1 MLGILGEKGHGDL
14 VTMNELLA
22 EIISKGADIV
32 GFISFGISVVTLV
45 NTRKIRSSMIAH
57 VETSEYRKEID
68 EQIGELEAFRDILVE
83 GNGLDS
89 QFFLQ
94 LMVQLRDICI
104 SYETILPPKL
114 TKKMTGLN
122 EHTKNNLYSGVT
134 PYRKKDLEKCI
145 RLLVEIISELK
156 KEKKII

>member
-14 VTMNELLA
+14 VTMNELLT

-45 NTRKIRSSMIAH
+45 NTRKIRSSMVAH
-57 VETSEYRKEID
+57 VETSEFRKEID

-145 RLLVEIISELK
+145 SMLVEIISELK

>member
-1 MLGILGEKGHGDL
+1 M
-14 VTMNELLA
+14 V
-22 EIISKGADIV
+22 
-32 GFISFGISVVTLV
+32 
-45 NTRKIRSSMIAH
+45 AH

-145 RLLVEIISELK
+145 SMLVEIISELK

>member
-14 VTMNELLA
+14 VTMNELLT

-45 NTRKIRSSMIAH
+45 NTRKIRSSMVAH

-145 RLLVEIISELK
+145 SMLVEIISELK
-156 KEKKII
+156 KEKKIL

>member
-14 VTMNELLA
+14 VTMNELLT

-45 NTRKIRSSMIAH
+45 NTRKIRSSMVAH

-145 RLLVEIISELK
+145 SMLVEIISELK